1 MKSRYLFLLAT
12 CLYSAAFAPAR
23 AKSQLIHSP
32 VTRVSLLELYT
43 SEGCSSCPP
52 AESWLSGLID
62 DPRLWQQV
70 VPVAFHVDYWDELGW
85 HDPFD
90 AHVYTERQSRLVTH
104 DGGNV
109 VYTPEFLLNASEWH
123 NFFDHRPL
131 SLDTGAKVGILSV
144 AADDGRIAATFTPT
158 AATNSTLNLH
168 VAVLA
173 FGVVTKVGAG
183 ENAGR
188 ALEHDF
194 LVIGYQQTAMQRTRG
209 NFAASLR
216 LPQTVPVKA
225 KRYALAA
232 WVSRGNDP
240 TPLQA
245 AGGWLAGTH

>member
-1 MKSRYLFLLAT
+1 MELRYLLLLTTTICMTA
-12 CLYSAAFAPAR
+12 LQPAR
-23 AKSQLIHSP
+23 AQLIQSP
-32 VTRVSLLELYT
+32 AMRVSLLELYT

-52 AESWLSGLID
+52 AESWLSGLTD
-62 DPRLWQQV
+62 DPRLWRQV

-90 AHVYTERQSRLVTH
+90 AHAYTERQRRLVIH
-104 DGGNV
+104 DGGSV

-131 SLDTGAKVGILSV
+131 SLDTGTKVGVLSV
-144 AADDGRIAATFTPT
+144 ETDDGKVEAAFTPT
-158 AATNSTLNLH
+158 VPTSSTLILH

-194 LVIGYQQTAMQRTRG
+194 LVIGYNHTTLQPTAAGFTATMH
-209 NFAASLR
+209 
-216 LPQTVPVKA
+216 LPQTVSVKA

-232 WVSRGNDP
+232 WVSQADDP
-240 TPLQA
+240 QPLQA
-245 AGGWLAGTH
+245 AGGWLGH